1 MDINN
6 FQAKLT
12 RFASAGLFK
21 DKGIE
26 AERIKRE
33 NGLRAQTGPEA
44 DTVEIDFGRLA
55 GLEQQ
60 PGGGQSSVAKL
71 VNKISQMSVEEA
83 EKQFQNPEIF
93 AQLVKAGI
101 LE

>member
-12 RFASAGLFK
+12 RFANAGLFR
-21 DKGIE
+21 DKGAE
-26 AERIKRE
+26 AERIKKE
-33 NGLRAQTGPEA
+33 NNLRAQTGPEA

-55 GLEQQ
+55 GLSQQ
-60 PGGGQSSVAKL
+60 SGSGQSGVGKL
-71 VNKISQMSVEEA
+71 VNDISQMSMEQA
-83 EKQFQNPEIF
+83 QAALQNPDIF
-93 AQLVKAGI
+93 AKLVKGGI